1 MSKIENLYEEK
12 RFFHKFIL
20 LVINKKSIM
29 KAGTSLLLRDK
40 DMGGERNDIL

>member
-1 MSKIENLYEEK
+1 
-12 RFFHKFIL
+12 
-20 LVINKKSIM
+20 M